1 MACVVLEVVKK
12 PWPCWLLYNNHWPP
26 VLQGEEVDSSD
37 EEWAT
42 AYATMDPISQLGWR
56 NRRLGV
62 EGPAS
67 QLMRD
72 VFDAADAIHSDAM
85 SEMVASRDT
94 DDDGSPVN
102 APQMGEAS
110 VSPIGNGS
118 QSPTSSEEV
127 DQEGEPWA

>member
-1 MACVVLEVVKK
+1 
-12 PWPCWLLYNNHWPP
+12 
-26 VLQGEEVDSSD
+26 
-37 EEWAT
+37 
-42 AYATMDPISQLGWR
+42 
-56 NRRLGV
+56 
-62 EGPAS
+62 
-67 QLMRD
+67 MRD